1 MHEERETTP
10 VSPRCLRPSTRPA
23 ATQHMLMLGRPWTQ
37 DHRPPLHSQVVV
49 GGPEAPWTLGSRGAC
64 AACVV
69 AHVVR

>member
-10 VSPRCLRPSTRPA
+10 VSPRCLRPNVRPA
-23 ATQHMLMLGRPWTQ
+23 AARHTVLGRPWTQ
-37 DHRPPLHSQVVV
+37 DQRPPLQSQAVV